1 MKDILEFGQYVGRI
15 VEAHNQG
22 NTEWER
28 QLANEAEDFF
38 DLYAI
43 PDYDSETGRTVEE
56 TPFDEVLCSESRKDL
71 DGATKGEAYLQRLM
85 QDTRELKAQAEA
97 YLQQT
102 KGKKAHEAPGR
113 AYMERCADAA
123 EGTLEY
129 LEQLAGRET
138 EQPAQPDS
146 ARQQQGR
153 ESLFNRKV
161 NVQAN
166 EFAGIISQLLE
177 NGVLRRKGYLNE
189 KGEKIYDSDVKLQS
203 MFKSFLIGA
212 GKYDIARYGRAE
224 RMAVNDPN
232 RFAFFV
238 STLYDYVHKKD
249 KSATKGKLWDF
260 VESWFEVDG
269 KPCKNLKVNN
279 SRGKS
284 MYKDDLTIREIAL
297 ELSQMITP

>member
-85 QDTRELKAQAEA
+85 QDTRELKVQAEA

-161 NVQAN
+161 NVRAN
-166 EFAGIISQLLE
+166 EFASIISQLIE
-177 NGVLRRKGYLNE
+177 NGVLKRT
-189 KGEKIYDSDVKLQS
+189 DSDAKLQA

-212 GKYDIARYGRAE
+212 GKYDVTRFGRAE
-224 RMAVNDPN
+224 RMAVNDPK

-238 STLYDYVHKKD
+238 STLYDFVYKKD
-249 KSATKGKLWDF
+249 RNATKGKLWDL
-260 VESWFEVDG
+260 VESWFELDG